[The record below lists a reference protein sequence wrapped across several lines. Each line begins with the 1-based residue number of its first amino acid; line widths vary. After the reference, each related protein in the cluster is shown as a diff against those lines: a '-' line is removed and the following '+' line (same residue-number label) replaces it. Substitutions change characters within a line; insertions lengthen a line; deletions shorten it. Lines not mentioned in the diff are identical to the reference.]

1 MTMLKAIKFL
11 EKLYIDIE
19 ILLLVTFLV
28 FQYFLFIKDDTYKIL
43 FVLLTKTKEKIYEKL
58 VDF

>member
-1 MTMLKAIKFL
+1 MLKAIKFL